1 LTQDISAAAL
11 YLIAKVSAL
20 PKSSRS
26 VINAYALIDTF
37 PSWFTESN
45 SITEEHDPEKYY
57 VSEGTYQSRR
67 LQMTKVE
74 SVILR
79 VLGFQIHVSLP
90 HTLCINY
97 LQALDAMESGST
109 ITRRAIAHL
118 NTALLSPQ
126 FLYLTHQP
134 YALATAAI
142 YLAAREVGVK
152 LPENEWWEVFD
163 VDREELGFL
172 VVAMMSMQGFVE
184 EEKAKWSNSR
194 LPLTLD
200 ELNKELE
207 QRSVTN
213 GG

>member
-1 LTQDISAAAL
+1 
-11 YLIAKVSAL
+11 
-20 PKSSRS
+20 
-26 VINAYALIDTF
+26 
-37 PSWFTESN
+37 
-45 SITEEHDPEKYY
+45 
-57 VSEGTYQSRR
+57 
-67 LQMTKVE
+67 M
-74 SVILR
+74 
-79 VLGFQIHVSLP
+79 
-90 HTLCINY
+90 
-97 LQALDAMESGST
+97 
-109 ITRRAIAHL
+109 
-118 NTALLSPQ
+118 
-126 FLYLTHQP
+126 
-134 YALATAAI
+134 
-142 YLAAREVGVK
+142 K